1 MSEKINYDELMD
13 KEDPD
18 IKVEMATMDERGLI
32 VLIDKGALPSGQ
44 PYLGTQD
51 VWPKDPE
58 YIDYCKSFHL
68 NKPGDSYY
76 KQYRWIDEKWVLE
89 SEGVN
94 NS

>member
-18 IKVEMATMDERGLI
+18 IKVELASMDERGLI
-32 VLIDKGALPSGQ
+32 MIITKGALPSGQ
-44 PYLGTQD
+44 PYQGTQD
-51 VWPKDPE
+51 VRPKDSD
-58 YIDYCKSFHL
+58 YIEFCKSFHL

-89 SEGVN
+89 SEGVRTV
-94 NS
+94 